1 MANNFDSNFTKKLAK
16 GVLGS
21 FESQRVL
28 SKNVNTQK
36 LDGKFDPTTGST
48 TRFKRPTDYK
58 SKRSANGD
66 ISGGTR
72 SDIIRGEAV
81 GEVQDYIT
89 VDVDFDEAVQSLEMG
104 NDEQE
109 FYDAMALRIVTDLE
123 LDFAD
128 FMMKNAALQ
137 AGTVGTGVGTW
148 DAVAEAGAVLQSTGV
163 PAGPLCYGVNSY
175 SQRKLASDQ
184 RSLGG
189 ETGMMTANER
199 ATITDNFAGMRVMTA
214 TTMGSYTTSA
224 GATRDGTLA
233 SSPVQTYVSVKDSYT
248 QQIAVAGFQANLD
261 IKAGERISVA
271 GRNRLNLSTRR
282 PILDDLGNQIVF
294 TAVVTEDVTLDG
306 SGGGTLTISGP
317 AVFEAN
323 GAYNTVDSALTTGD
337 VVTLL
342 AAESS
347 IIQPNMFWHKD
358 AFSIGSVPIKK
369 LFSTDTIGTTNDGL
383 QMRVSKYA
391 DGDANKQIVRI
402 DFRPAYCAMNQFWAG
417 HGHG

>member
-1 MANNFDSNFTKKLAK
+1 MSNNFDSNFTKKLAK

-21 FESQRVL
+21 FENQRVL

-36 LDGKFDPTTGST
+36 LDGRFDPTTGSI
-48 TRFKRPTDYK
+48 TRFKRPTDYT
-58 SKRSANGD
+58 SKRTVNGD
-66 ISGGTR
+66 ISGGPR

-81 GEVQDYIT
+81 GVVQDYIT
-89 VDVDFDEAVQSLEMG
+89 VDVDFEEAAQSLEMG
-104 NDEQE
+104 GDEQE

-137 AGTVGTGVGTW
+137 AGTVGTGVSTW
-148 DAVAEAGAVLQSTGV
+148 DAVAEAGAVMQSTGI
-163 PAGPLCYGVNSY
+163 PRGNWNYGINSY
-175 SQRKLASDQ
+175 SQRKLASDV

-189 ETGMMTANER
+189 ETGSMTANQA
-199 ATITDNFAGMRVMTA
+199 ATISENFAGMKVMTA
-214 TTMGSYTTSA
+214 TTLSSYTTAA
-224 GATRDGTLA
+224 GATRVGTLGTGPD
-233 SSPVQTYVSVKDSYT
+233 STYVAAKDSFT
-248 QQIAVAGFQANLD
+248 QSILLNGFQANLE

-271 GRNRLNLSTRR
+271 GRYRLNLSTRR
-282 PILDDLGNQIVF
+282 PILDDQGNQIPF

-306 SGGGTLTISGP
+306 SGDGVIVIAGA
-317 AVFEAN
+317 AVFEAT
-323 GAYNTVDSALTTGD
+323 GAYNTVDSALMIGD

-342 AAESS
+342 ASANT

-369 LFSTDTIGTTNDGL
+369 LFSTDTIGTTSDGL

-402 DFRPAYCAMNQFWAG
+402 DFRPAYAALNQFWAG

>member
-1 MANNFDSNFTKKLAK
+1 M
-16 GVLGS
+16 
-21 FESQRVL
+21 
-28 SKNVNTQK
+28 
-36 LDGKFDPTTGST
+36 
-48 TRFKRPTDYK
+48 
-58 SKRSANGD
+58 
-66 ISGGTR
+66 
-72 SDIIRGEAV
+72 
-81 GEVQDYIT
+81 
-89 VDVDFDEAVQSLEMG
+89 
-104 NDEQE
+104 
-109 FYDAMALRIVTDLE
+109 
-123 LDFAD
+123 
-128 FMMKNAALQ
+128 
-137 AGTVGTGVGTW
+137 
-148 DAVAEAGAVLQSTGV
+148 
-163 PAGPLCYGVNSY
+163 NSY

>member
-1 MANNFDSNFTKKLAK
+1 M
-16 GVLGS
+16 
-21 FESQRVL
+21 QW
-28 SKNVNTQK
+28 
-36 LDGKFDPTTGST
+36 
-48 TRFKRPTDYK
+48 RF
-58 SKRSANGD
+58 
-66 ISGGTR
+66 
-72 SDIIRGEAV
+72 V
-81 GEVQDYIT
+81 
-89 VDVDFDEAVQSLEMG
+89 SL
-104 NDEQE
+104 
-109 FYDAMALRIVTDLE
+109 LILE

-163 PAGPLCYGVNSY
+163 PAGPWCYGVNSY

-214 TTMGSYTTSA
+214 TTMGSYTTGA

-233 SSPVQTYVSVKDSYT
+233 SAPVQTYVSVKDSYT
-248 QQIAVAGFQANLD
+248 QQVAVAGFQANLE